1 MLATAFRS
9 PALSAT
15 RWPICAEAGLVGVIV
30 SLPFFENAV
39 RG

>member
-9 PALSAT
+9 PALRAT
-15 RWPICAEAGLVGVIV
+15 RCPICAEAGLVGVIV

-39 RG
+39 RS